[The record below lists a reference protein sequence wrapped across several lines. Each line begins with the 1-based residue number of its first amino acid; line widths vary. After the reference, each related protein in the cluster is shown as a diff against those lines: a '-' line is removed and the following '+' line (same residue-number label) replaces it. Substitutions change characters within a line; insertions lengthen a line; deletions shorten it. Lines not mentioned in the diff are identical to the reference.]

1 MGGGVYDSSHP
12 PCALGELPN
21 NDRGAMQAVNH
32 LINTNL
38 FDLQVLRYFPLTFF
52 SFFLQE
58 NHPTAPPPVSPLK
71 RSTNTAGNPSA
82 PDPQKHPSRLTT
94 NKLHF
99 HSFHQLAELGS
110 IELCKGGES
119 GSARVAGG
127 REKVINEPRVDK
139 VAQSSARTRENVG
152 VDAAQPASTS
162 SVGMPSIVNDAH
174 THSHATRGRRRKKM
188 KVEFLKQ
195 KQRQT
200 CLKRPSASRYI
211 FLF

>member
-1 MGGGVYDSSHP
+1 
-12 PCALGELPN
+12 
-21 NDRGAMQAVNH
+21 MQAINH

-38 FDLQVLRYFPLTFF
+38 FDLQVLRYFPLTLF

-58 NHPTAPPPVSPLK
+58 NHPTAPSRPPLK

-162 SVGMPSIVNDAH
+162 SVGMPLIVNDAH
-174 THSHATRGRRRKKM
+174 THTRTQPEEEGGKKM

>member
-1 MGGGVYDSSHP
+1 MVVVERGGGVFTTVHIHH
-12 PCALGELPN
+12 ALWELPN
-21 NDRGAMQAVNH
+21 NDRGAVQAVNH

-52 SFFLQE
+52 FPSRKSP
-58 NHPTAPPPVSPLK
+58 HRPPPVPPLR

-119 GSARVAGG
+119 GSARLGWRRGG
-127 REKVINEPRVDK
+127 
-139 VAQSSARTRENVG
+139 Q
-152 VDAAQPASTS
+152 
-162 SVGMPSIVNDAH
+162 
-174 THSHATRGRRRKKM
+174 RKSY
-188 KVEFLKQ
+188 Q
-195 KQRQT
+195 
-200 CLKRPSASRYI
+200 
-211 FLF
+211 

>member
-1 MGGGVYDSSHP
+1 
-12 PCALGELPN
+12 
-21 NDRGAMQAVNH
+21 MQAVNH

-52 SFFLQE
+52 FPSRKSP
-58 NHPTAPPPVSPLK
+58 HRPPPVPPLR

-119 GSARVAGG
+119 GSARLGWRWGGG

-152 VDAAQPASTS
+152 VDAAQPAATS
-162 SVGMPSIVNDAH
+162 SVGMPLIVNDAH
-174 THSHATRGRRRKKM
+174 THSHATRGRRRKKL